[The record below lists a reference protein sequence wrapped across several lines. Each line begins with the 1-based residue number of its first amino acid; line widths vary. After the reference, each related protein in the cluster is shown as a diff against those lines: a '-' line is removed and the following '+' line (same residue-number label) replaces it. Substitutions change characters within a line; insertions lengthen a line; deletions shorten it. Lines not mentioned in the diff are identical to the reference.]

1 MKPIVFLHG
10 FACDTDHFDRLR
22 GAFPERRTMALPWT
36 EYVDDALPPVDAVH
50 SLIDR
55 LANHL
60 HEQRF
65 ADAVLVGHSL
75 GGALAL
81 LLATRSDLQAS
92 GLILID
98 SSWPLSTERKK
109 AYLAL
114 GASFLDPLEADPEAG
129 VQDAFARWATTSF
142 REKFFLPDD
151 EPNMV
156 ERIVQQASHRPVAA
170 NAKTLVGT
178 AQIDISAALRQVH
191 IPLLAVGS
199 QKPFISIEDIR
210 ALCPAVEY
218 RQVSKG
224 GHFVMFFAP
233 DELSAFVREF
243 LTNSIVQ

>member
-36 EYVDDALPPVDAVH
+36 EYVDDALPPADAVH
-50 SLIDR
+50 ALIDR

-114 GASFLDPLEADPEAG
+114 GSSFLDPLEADPEAE

-142 REKFFLPDD
+142 REKFFLPED

-178 AQIDISAALRQVH
+178 AHIDISAALRQVH

-218 RQVSKG
+218 RQASKG

-243 LTNSIVQ
+243 LTNSVVQ

>member
-1 MKPIVFLHG
+1 MKPLVFLHG
-10 FACDTDHFDRLR
+10 FACDTDHFDVLR
-22 GAFPERRTMALPWT
+22 GALPERRTVALPWT
-36 EYVDDALPPVDAVH
+36 EYVDDATPPAAAVH
-50 SLIDR
+50 ALIDR
-55 LANHL
+55 LANYL
-60 HEQRF
+60 HEQRLT
-65 ADAVLVGHSL
+65 DAVLVGHSL

-81 LLATRSDLQAS
+81 LLATRSDLQPS

-98 SSWPLSTERKK
+98 SSLPLSTERKK
-109 AYLAL
+109 AYIAL
-114 GASFLDPLEADPEAG
+114 GTSFLAPLEAEPGAG

-156 ERIVQQASHRPVAA
+156 ERIIQQVSHRPVAA

-178 AQIDISAALRQVH
+178 AQIDTSAALRQVN

-199 QKPFISIEDIR
+199 HRPFTSIEDLR

-233 DELSAFVREF
+233 DELSTFVREF
-243 LTNSIVQ
+243 LTNCIGQ

>member
-1 MKPIVFLHG
+1 MRPIVFLHG
-10 FACDTDHFDRLR
+10 FACDTDHFDVLR
-22 GAFPERRTMALPWT
+22 GALPERRTVALPWT
-36 EYVDDALPPVDAVH
+36 KYVNDALPPADAVH
-50 SLIDR
+50 GLIDR

-60 HEQRF
+60 HDQRL

-81 LLATRSDLQAS
+81 LLATRWDLQPS

-98 SSWPLSTERKK
+98 SSLPLSTERKK

-114 GASFLDPLEADPEAG
+114 GAYFLEPLESAPEAG
-129 VQDAFARWATTSF
+129 VHDAFARWATTSF

-151 EPNMV
+151 DPNIV
-156 ERIVQQASHRPVAA
+156 ERIVQQASHRPVLA

-178 AQIDISAALRQVH
+178 AQIDTSAALKQVN

-199 QKPFISIEDIR
+199 HRPFTSIKDLR